1 MMLPLLLTRA
11 AAQSAAFAAVLAQ
24 RLPGRFAPIVVAP
37 LLEIAPLGVP
47 VELDGVSGLLFSS
60 ANGVE
65 AFAAASAERSL
76 PALCVGE
83 MTAAAARAR
92 GFAARS
98 ADGDV
103 HALAALAAEAWQP
116 GQGPLLHVRGRHA
129 AGDLVGAL
137 AARGIP
143 VQAAELYDQVPQ
155 PLSPDARAL
164 IAAGAAAVV
173 PLFSPRTARVFAR
186 ETADL
191 DLSAV
196 TVVGLSAAVV
206 APVEAGRRIVTRS
219 PGRDG
224 MIEALA
230 GVATG

>member
-1 MMLPLLLTRA
+1 
-11 AAQSAAFAAVLAQ
+11 
-24 RLPGRFAPIVVAP
+24 
-37 LLEIAPLGVP
+37 
-47 VELDGVSGLLFSS
+47 
-60 ANGVE
+60 
-65 AFAAASAERSL
+65 
-76 PALCVGE
+76 
-83 MTAAAARAR
+83 
-92 GFAARS
+92 
-98 ADGDV
+98 
-103 HALAALAAEAWQP
+103 
-116 GQGPLLHVRGRHA
+116 VRGRHA

-143 VQAAELYDQVPQ
+143 VKAAELYDQVPQ

-173 PLFSPRTARVFAR
+173 PLFSPRTARIFAR

-219 PGRDG
+219 PGRVSLSRPPRAPRSSRRGPRGSGFQGPKPRRHTPSTSTISRID
-224 MIEALA
+224 AFLA
-230 GVATG
+230 

>member
-1 MMLPLLLTRA
+1 M
-11 AAQSAAFAAVLAQ
+11 
-24 RLPGRFAPIVVAP
+24 
-37 LLEIAPLGVP
+37 
-47 VELDGVSGLLFSS
+47 
-60 ANGVE
+60 
-65 AFAAASAERSL
+65 
-76 PALCVGE
+76 
-83 MTAAAARAR
+83 
-92 GFAARS
+92 
-98 ADGDV
+98 

-143 VQAAELYDQVPQ
+143 VKAAELYDQVPQ

-164 IAAGAAAVV
+164 FAAGAAAVV
-173 PLFSPRTARVFAR
+173 PLFSPRTARIFAR